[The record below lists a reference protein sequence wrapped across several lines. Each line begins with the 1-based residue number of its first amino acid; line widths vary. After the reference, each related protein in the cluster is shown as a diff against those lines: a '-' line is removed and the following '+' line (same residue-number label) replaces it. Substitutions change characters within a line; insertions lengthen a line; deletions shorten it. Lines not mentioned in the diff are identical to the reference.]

1 MVRILSQED
10 RCFWQLVK
18 KMAVYAP
25 NLNRERLRSAYLLAK
40 ESHAG
45 QRRKTGEPYI
55 IHPLF
60 IADFLVH
67 LKLDEESIIV
77 ALLHDVVE
85 DTNVTIATIRKMF
98 GSVVARLVD
107 GLTKMSKVYYRNQM
121 EERQVASLR
130 KLFLA
135 MGKDVRVI
143 IIKLVDRLHNMMTL
157 EGVDNEKRLRIAK
170 ETWEIY
176 TPIANLLGI
185 WDICSLLRD
194 YCFRYLNPDAYQTLQ
209 AKYGSRAKVEQ
220 VAKPILKRLRH
231 LINVENNL
239 PASINMEYEN
249 YYQIYST
256 MMQKGDM
263 YNEIFDLFHF
273 KIVTQSVS
281 DCYKILGLIHS
292 KWTPKMGIFADYIAI
307 PRHNGYQ
314 ALHTTCFYHKN
325 LIQFHIKTEQME
337 MESRI
342 GILAKMDLRRNEQR
356 WIRDLLK
363 LQKQNQSNA
372 DFLRELKFDL
382 FSDRIF
388 VFTPKGDL
396 IDLPKKATPV
406 DFAYAIHTEL
416 GNSLVGAKIN
426 GEYEPVTRLLRVND
440 TVEVLTDSQS
450 PGPDIDWLDFV
461 VTSKA
466 RESIKNYW
474 HEKSHARRIA
484 YGKEK
489 LDRVLKSM
497 LCRNLE
503 DSWGEVQKFF
513 EEHKDTFA
521 NRGLVTLDDFFIAI
535 GEGEIHRLDVLNQ
548 MYNTKEI
555 IAKGCVP
562 EHNLF
567 RVTIVITGDNTAGIL
582 RKVLQKLN
590 LMGAEIFHT
599 TAGVNE
605 DDRRFTAHLEIG
617 IHSFDELYTIV
628 ENLRTIPE
636 VEDVVRKD

>member
-1 MVRILSQED
+1 MVRILSKED

-18 KMAVYAP
+18 KMAVYTP
-25 NLNRERLRSAYLLAK
+25 NLNRERLRAAYVLAR

-55 IHPLF
+55 VHPLY

-85 DTNVTIATIRKMF
+85 DTEVKITTIRKLF
-98 GSVVARLVD
+98 GPVVARLVD

-157 EGVDNEKRLRIAK
+157 EGVDYEKRLRIAK

-185 WDICSLLRD
+185 WDICSVLRD
-194 YCFRYLNPDAYQTLQ
+194 YCFRYLIPEAYQTLQ
-209 AKYGSRAKVEQ
+209 AKYGTKTKVEQ
-220 VAKPILKRLRH
+220 VAKPILRRLRR
-231 LINVENNL
+231 LINTEQHL
-239 PASINMEYEN
+239 PAQVQIEYEN
-249 YYQIYST
+249 YYQIYSS
-256 MMQKGDM
+256 MMQKGDL

-273 KIVTQSVS
+273 KIITQSVS
-281 DCYKILGLIHS
+281 DCYKIMGLIHA
-292 KWTPKMGIFADYIAI
+292 KWTPKMGMFADYIAI

-314 ALHTTCFYHKN
+314 ALHTACFYQKK
-325 LIQFHIKTEQME
+325 LIHFHIKTEQME
-337 MESRI
+337 RESKV
-342 GILAKMDLRRNEQR
+342 GILAKMDLRHNEQR

-363 LQKQNQSNA
+363 LQKQRRNNE

-396 IDLPKKATPV
+396 IDLPKKSTPV
-406 DFAYAIHTEL
+406 DFAYAIHTGL

-426 GEYEPVTRLLRVND
+426 GEYEPVTKLLRVND

-489 LDRVLKSM
+489 MDWVLKSM
-497 LCRNLE
+497 LCRTLE
-503 DSWGEVQKFF
+503 DAGPDIQKFF
-513 EEHKDTFA
+513 EEHKEILA
-521 NRGLVTLDDFFIAI
+521 KRGVVTLDDFFIAI
-535 GEGEIHRLDVLNQ
+535 GEGEIHRLEVLNQ

-555 IAKGCVP
+555 IANGCAP
-562 EHNLF
+562 DRNLF
-567 RVTIVITGDNTAGIL
+567 RVTLSVTGDNTVGIL
-582 RKVLQKLN
+582 RKILQKLN
-590 LMGAEIFHT
+590 VLGAEIFHT
-599 TAGVNE
+599 LAGVRE
-605 DDRRFTAHLEIG
+605 DDRRFLAELEIG
-617 IHSFDELYTIV
+617 VHSFDELYTII

-636 VEDVVRKD
+636 VQEVVRHV